1 MSWWDKKSLDIQGG
15 VVGGDV
21 FGPEGGP
28 YQEHIGTKRHSGRYR
43 WGSGENPYQ
52 HEENFLKGVK
62 ELRDRGMTDMDIA
75 RSYGMSSTEF
85 RHRLSGATNM
95 LRAYQTAEVARLRD
109 KGMGWTAIAKRM
121 GLANEST
128 ARTLYSNIEKVK
140 NNSTRAVADILKEEL
155 KEHPY
160 LDVSSGVE
168 HYLNNVTKTK
178 LDNAVALLKKDGYSV
193 EPIRVD
199 QASDPSKQTTIKV
212 LAAPGTTQKD
222 IWKNKEQIEIP
233 QYYFS
238 DENTIEKILPM
249 KSIDSKRIDINY
261 ADTGNGKEKDGL
273 IELRR
278 GVNDISL
285 GNADYAQVRIAVDGT
300 HYLKGMA
307 VYSDDL
313 PPGIDIRFNTNKNH
327 DIPALG
333 PKDNSVLKP
342 LKSDPGNPF
351 GASIKGVDDDDDLI
365 LAQRHYIDE
374 NGERQLSAIN
384 IVKEE
389 GDWNKYRKSLPSQFL
404 AKQSPQLAKQQ
415 LDIKAKAVQADY
427 EDILTVTNPT
437 VKKKLLDDFAR
448 QCDANAEDLSAAS
461 LPRQATKVILPVP
474 SLKEGEIFA
483 PQFHD
488 GEQVALVR
496 FPHAGRFEIPILTVN
511 NRNKEGVAMMG
522 NASVD
527 AVGINA
533 KAASQLSGADFDGDT
548 ALVIPCDNVKIRA
561 EKPLP
566 GLKDFETT
574 DGRYAAYKGM
584 HVMTKHEEGVQMGK
598 ISNLI
603 TDMTVK
609 GAPPQELERAVRHSM
624 VVIDA
629 RKHELNYKLSEE
641 VENISELQLKYQKQG
656 GGASTLLSR
665 AGAEINIPDRR
676 EVSLSKIKEIARE
689 TGNTEL
695 LDAYNRGEMIYEN
708 TGKTKK
714 SGRKQKDGTYKDVIV
729 EKTLGVS
736 RMDVEK
742 DARALYSD
750 PNAPTRIEQI
760 YAEYANTMKS
770 MANQARAA
778 SRATKD
784 VEYSPSA
791 AKVYAE
797 EVGQLKDA
805 LHKAQRNAPLERK
818 AQIVAKKMASD
829 RIYNAGVEEADKKKQ
844 IRAEELK
851 KARERFGAGKELIT
865 ITDNQW
871 KAINAGA
878 VSKSFLESILN
889 NCDMTKVRE
898 RTTPRDKPK
907 MSSSN
912 ISRAK
917 SMLSKGYTLDEVAS
931 MLNVAVST
939 MTSALGLY
947 DKE

>member
-1 MSWWDKKSLDIQGG
+1 MSWWDKKNLDIQGG

-28 YQEHIGTKRHSGRYR
+28 HREDFGTPRHSGRFP

-52 HEENFLKGVK
+52 HEEGFLKGVK
-62 ELRDRGMTDMDIA
+62 ELRDRGMSDMDIA

-95 LRAYQTAEVARLRD
+95 VRAYQTAEVARLRD
-109 KGMGWTAIAKRM
+109 KGMGWTAIAQRM
-121 GLANEST
+121 GLPNEST

-140 NNSTRAVADILKEEL
+140 TGSAKANADILKEEL

-160 LDVSSGVE
+160 LDVSAGVE
-168 HYLNNVTKTK
+168 HYLGITKTK

-222 IWKNKEQIEIP
+222 IWNNKEQIEIP
-233 QYYFS
+233 KNYFS
-238 DENTIEKILPM
+238 EDGKTIEKILPM
-249 KSIDSKRIDINY
+249 KSVDSKRIDINY
-261 ADTGNGKEKDGL
+261 ADTGTGKDKDGL

-327 DIPALG
+327 DVPALG

-374 NGERQLSAIN
+374 NGKRQLSAIN

-415 LDIKAKAVQADY
+415 LDIKVKTVQKEY
-427 EDILTVTNPT
+427 EDILAVTNPT
-437 VKKKLLDDFAR
+437 VRKKLLDDFAR
-448 QCDANAEDLSAAS
+448 QCESNAEDLAAAA

-483 PQFHD
+483 PHLNN

-511 NRNKEGVAMMG
+511 NKNKEGLAMMG
-522 NASVD
+522 NAAVD

-533 KAASQLSGADFDGDT
+533 KTAQQLSGADFDGDT

-561 EKPLP
+561 EKPLK

-574 DGRYAAYKGM
+574 DGRYAKYPGM
-584 HVMTKHEEGVQMGK
+584 HVMTKHEEGVQMGMV
-598 ISNLI
+598 SNLI
-603 TDMTVK
+603 TDMTIK

-641 VENISELQLKYQKQG
+641 VENIAELQQYYQKRG

-665 AGAEINIPDRR
+665 AGAEIDIPDRR
-676 EVSLSKIKEIARE
+676 EVSLSTIQKNPA
-689 TGNTEL
+689 L
-695 LDAYNRGEMIYEN
+695 LDMYKRGEMIYED
-708 TGKTKK
+708 TGKTKR
-714 SGRKQKDGTYKDVIV
+714 SGRKQKDGSYKDVIV
-729 EKTLGVS
+729 EKTQKVS
-736 RMDVEK
+736 RMDIAK
-742 DARALYSD
+742 DAHDLESEAH
-750 PNAPTRIEQI
+750 TRIEQI
-760 YAEYANTMKS
+760 YAEYANEMKK
-770 MANQARAA
+770 MAKTARATE
-778 SRATKD
+778 RATQD
-784 VEYSPSA
+784 ISYSPSA
-791 AKVYAE
+791 ARVYAK
-797 EVGQLKDA
+797 EVSELKTA
-805 LHKAQRNAPLERK
+805 LHEAQRNAPLERK
-818 AQIVAKKMASD
+818 AQIVAKQMAAD
-829 RIYNAGVEEADKKKQ
+829 RIYNSGVTESDKKKQ
-844 IRAEELK
+844 IRAEELS
-851 KARERFGAGKELIT
+851 KARSRFGAKKTLIS
-865 ITDNQW
+865 ITDDQW
-871 KAINAGA
+871 KAISAGA
-878 VSKSFLESILN
+878 ITKSFLKSILD
-889 NCDMTKVRE
+889 NCDMEKVRV
-898 RTTPRDKPK
+898 RTTPRQKLA
-907 MSSSN
+907 MSTAN

-917 SMLSKGYTLDEVAS
+917 SMLQKGYTLSEVAE
-931 MLNVAVST
+931 MLDIPVST
-939 MTSALGLY
+939 MTSAMGLY
-947 DKE
+947 EKGGAKK

>member
-1 MSWWDKKSLDIQGG
+1 MSWWNKKNLDIQGG

-21 FGPEGGP
+21 FGPDGGQ
-28 YQEHIGTKRHSGRYR
+28 YREDYGTPRHSGRYP
-43 WGSGENPYQ
+43 WGSGDTPYQ
-52 HEENFLKGVK
+52 HEEGFLKGVK
-62 ELRDRGMTDMDIA
+62 ELRDRGMSDMDIA

-95 LRAYQTAEVARLRD
+95 VRAYQTAEVARLRD
-109 KGMGWTAIAKRM
+109 KGMGWTAIAQRM

-140 NNSTRAVADILKEEL
+140 TTSTRANADILKEEL
-155 KEHPY
+155 KNHPY
-160 LDVSSGVE
+160 LDVSAGVE
-168 HYLNNVTKTK
+168 HYLGVTKTK
-178 LDNAVALLKKDGYSV
+178 LDNAVALLKKEGYSV

-222 IWKNKEQIEIP
+222 IWNNKEQIEIP
-233 QYYFS
+233 KNYFS
-238 DENTIEKILPM
+238 EDGKAIEKILPM

-261 ADTGNGKEKDGL
+261 ADTGTGKDKDGL

-327 DIPALG
+327 DVPALG

-389 GDWNKYRKSLPSQFL
+389 GDWNKYRKSLPSQLL

-415 LDIKAKAVQADY
+415 LDIKTKTVQKEY

-437 VKKKLLDDFAR
+437 VRKKLLDDFAR
-448 QCDANAEDLSAAS
+448 QCDANAEDLSAAA

-483 PQFHD
+483 PHLKD

-511 NRNKEGVAMMG
+511 NKNKEGLSMMG
-522 NASVD
+522 NAAVD

-561 EKPLP
+561 EKPLK

-574 DGRYAAYKGM
+574 DGRYAKYDGM

-624 VVIDA
+624 VVRDA

-641 VENISELQLKYQKQG
+641 IENIAELQQEYQKRG

-676 EVSLSKIKEIARE
+676 EVSLSKIKKERPD
-689 TGNTEL
+689 L
-695 LDAYNRGEMIYEN
+695 LEAYNRGEMIYED

-729 EKTLGVS
+729 EKTIGVS

-760 YAEYANTMKS
+760 YAEYANSMKS
-770 MANQARAA
+770 IANQARAA

-797 EVGQLKDA
+797 EVSQLKTA
-805 LHKAQRNAPLERK
+805 LHEAQRNAPLERK

-829 RIYNAGVEEADKKKQ
+829 RIYNAGVEESDKKKQ

-851 KARERFGAGKELIT
+851 KARERFGAGKTLIT

-907 MSSSN
+907 MSAAN

-917 SMLSKGYTLDEVAS
+917 SMLSKGYTLNEVAS

-939 MTSALGLY
+939 MTSSLGLY